1 MCIRDR
7 QYTWTDL
14 YKNEKNE
21 YIDISQDIMIEG
33 GAPGYVIK
41 TLDIDWDKTG
51 AAQDVKLV
59 VSLADGNGVSVILRF
74 LNNLLPAFGGP
85 TIELPGDIV
94 TTSITLATAA

>member
-1 MCIRDR
+1 
-7 QYTWTDL
+7 
-14 YKNEKNE
+14 
-21 YIDISQDIMIEG
+21 MIEG

-94 TTSITLATAA
+94 TTSIKLATAA